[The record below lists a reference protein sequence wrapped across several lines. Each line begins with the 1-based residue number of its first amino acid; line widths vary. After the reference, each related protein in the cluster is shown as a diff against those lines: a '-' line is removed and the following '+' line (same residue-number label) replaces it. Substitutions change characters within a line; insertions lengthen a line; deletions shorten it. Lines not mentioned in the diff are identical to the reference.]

1 MSTNRLNLVLIVQ
14 KIMKASQRG
23 LCLTKSIHSHASGIR
38 FFWKVEYI
46 DGVEIDRGNIIIG
59 GTLLFSL
66 LKAVQ
71 IKITVQFNIWLL

>member
-23 LCLTKSIHSHASGIR
+23 LCLTKVFIAMHLVLV

-46 DGVEIDRGNIIIG
+46 DGVEIDGGNIIIG

-71 IKITVQFNIWLL
+71 IKITVQFNMWLL